1 MRRCARDMVTL
12 RCAEHALRFPRAM
25 EIDRGFGAMSIQAV
39 LLPLFV
45 EVILTFVLLYW
56 MAHLRTSAFRKGDI
70 KAQNIALR
78 EPNWPPHITQ
88 VSNAYHNQ
96 LELPVLFY
104 VLTILAWITRHA
116 DLLFVVLAWIFVLS
130 RLVHAYI
137 HVTDNNVNRRGPAF
151 GLGAL
156 VLTIMWLIFMIR
168 ILLGI

>member
-1 MRRCARDMVTL
+1 
-12 RCAEHALRFPRAM
+12 
-25 EIDRGFGAMSIQAV
+25 MSIQAV

-56 MAHLRTSAFRKGDI
+56 MAYVRTRAIRIGEI

-78 EPNWPPHITQ
+78 EPNWPPGITQ
-88 VSNAYHNQ
+88 VGNAYHNQ

-104 VLTILAWITRHA
+104 VLTILSLVTRHA
-116 DLLFVVLAWIFVLS
+116 DLLFVVLAWIFVAS
-130 RLVHAYI
+130 RVVHAYI
-137 HVTDNNVNRRGPAF
+137 HVTDNNVNRRGPIF

-156 VLTIMWLIFMIR
+156 VLTIMWLVFIVR

>member
-1 MRRCARDMVTL
+1 
-12 RCAEHALRFPRAM
+12 
-25 EIDRGFGAMSIQAV
+25 MSIQAV

-56 MAHLRTSAFRKGDI
+56 MAYVRTRAIRIGEI

-78 EPNWPPHITQ
+78 EPIWPPGITQ
-88 VSNAYHNQ
+88 VGNAYHNQ

-104 VLTILAWITRHA
+104 VLTILSLVTRHA
-116 DLLFVVLAWIFVLS
+116 DLLFVALAWIFVAS
-130 RLVHAYI
+130 RIVHAYI
-137 HVTDNNVNRRGPAF
+137 HVTDNNVNRRGPIF

-156 VLTIMWLIFMIR
+156 VLTIMWLVFIVR

>member
-1 MRRCARDMVTL
+1 
-12 RCAEHALRFPRAM
+12 
-25 EIDRGFGAMSIQAV
+25 MSIQAV

-56 MAHLRTSAFRKGDI
+56 MAYVRTRAIRIGEI

-78 EPNWPPHITQ
+78 EPNWPPDITR
-88 VSNAYHNQ
+88 VGNAYHNQ

-104 VLTILAWITRHA
+104 VLTILSLVTRHA
-116 DLLFVVLAWIFVLS
+116 DLLFVALAWIFVAS
-130 RLVHAYI
+130 RIVHAYI
-137 HVTDNNVNRRGPAF
+137 HVTDNNVNRRGPIF

-156 VLTIMWLIFMIR
+156 VLTIMWLVFMVR

>member
-1 MRRCARDMVTL
+1 
-12 RCAEHALRFPRAM
+12 
-25 EIDRGFGAMSIQAV
+25 MSIQAV

-56 MAHLRTSAFRKGDI
+56 MAYVRTRAIRIGEI

-78 EPNWPPHITQ
+78 EPNWPPGITQ
-88 VSNAYHNQ
+88 VGNAYHNQ

-104 VLTILAWITRHA
+104 VLTILSLVTRHA
-116 DLLFVVLAWIFVLS
+116 DLLFVALAWIFVAS
-130 RLVHAYI
+130 RIVHAYI
-137 HVTDNNVNRRGPAF
+137 HVTDNNVNRRGPIF

>member
-1 MRRCARDMVTL
+1 VKAR
-12 RCAEHALRFPRAM
+12 
-25 EIDRGFGAMSIQAV
+25 
-39 LLPLFV
+39 
-45 EVILTFVLLYW
+45 
-56 MAHLRTSAFRKGDI
+56 
-70 KAQNIALR
+70 NIALR
-78 EPNWPPHITQ
+78 EPNWPPPIAQ
-88 VSNAYHNQ
+88 IGNAYHNQ

-104 VLTILAWITRHA
+104 VLTVLALVTRHA
-116 DLLFVVLAWIFVLS
+116 DLLFVLLAWLFVAS

>member
-1 MRRCARDMVTL
+1 
-12 RCAEHALRFPRAM
+12 
-25 EIDRGFGAMSIQAV
+25 MSIQAV

-45 EVILTFVLLYW
+45 EVALTFVLLYW
-56 MAHLRTSAFRKGDI
+56 MAYVRTRAIRIGEI

-78 EPNWPPHITQ
+78 EPNWPPGITQ
-88 VSNAYHNQ
+88 VGNAYHNQ

-104 VLTILAWITRHA
+104 VLTVLALVTRHA
-116 DLLFVVLAWIFVLS
+116 DLLFVLLAWLFVAS